1 MMWRWFFVVM
11 FALAV
16 ACGET
21 PKSTGGNGGSGAPGA
36 TGGASGNGGSGARG
50 GSGGSVQEAPVSFAW
65 PQTNA
70 IVCTDKL
77 WVRVEFQ
84 EPPATPIAVVLVEGI
99 DTLSP
104 NETDIGDLLTV
115 KGHVAEG
122 SVDLAR
128 TGRASLTVD
137 GVMVAF
143 ESRDDGDEACPFC
156 NVLEPSDD
164 LLSAVVAEVM
174 AGLNDPWGS
183 VALIIDGT
191 AKSLGCS
198 PDPETVL
205 FSPKAEECKDCDTEY
220 CEEISYCGRG
230 TSENNPG
237 GLQGKGNSCL
247 NRACF
252 EHDKCYRNECV
263 ARECA
268 FTMQGSTGDC
278 DEKMFE
284 KCDDKACVGRRDFAA
299 RVICKGAKGLKGS
312 LGGPKN
318 CENPPCAL
326 GALCCQSRP
335 DSLETTC
342 EAPCQV
348 RVYEADGSWAGKI
361 KTMCRR
367 CFVGCGSSIQCPDPF
382 VESVTCNPG
391 ANAGAN
397 PGNICKCM

>member
-1 MMWRWFFVVM
+1 MRWRWIVVVV

-21 PKSTGGNGGSGAPGA
+21 PKSTGGDGGNGGPGA
-36 TGGASGNGGSGARG
+36 TGGVGGDGGSEAHG
-50 GSGGSVQEAPVSFAW
+50 GTGGSVQQAPLTFAW
-65 PQTNA
+65 PQTNT
-70 IVCTDKL
+70 IVCTDRL

-84 EPPATPIAVVLVEGI
+84 ELSASPLAAVLVEGL
-99 DTLSP
+99 DTASP
-104 NETDIGDLLTV
+104 TQTDIGDLFTV
-115 KGHVAEG
+115 TGNVAEG
-122 SVDLAR
+122 SVDLTR
-128 TGRASLTVD
+128 IGRASLTLD
-137 GVMVAF
+137 GVVVAF
-143 ESRDDGDEACPFC
+143 ERRDGGDQACPLC
-156 NVLEPSDD
+156 SALVLSDE
-164 LLSAVVAEVM
+164 LLSAVVGDVM
-174 AGLNDPWGS
+174 AGLEDPWGS
-183 VALIIDGT
+183 VTLIIDGA
-191 AKSLGCS
+191 AKSFGCS
-198 PDPETVL
+198 LDTESVL

-237 GLQGKGNSCL
+237 GLQGKGNACL

-278 DEKMFE
+278 DEKMFA
-284 KCDDKACVGRRDFAA
+284 KCDENACVGRFNFAA
-299 RVICKGAKGLKGS
+299 RVICKGAKGLKANR
-312 LGGPKN
+312 GGPEN
-318 CENPPCAL
+318 CENPPCAP
-326 GALCCQSRP
+326 GQLCCQIRP
-335 DSLETTC
+335 SSLETSC

-348 RVYEADGSWAGKI
+348 RVYEADGTWAGQI

-382 VESVTCNPG
+382 DEAVTCNSG
-391 ANAGAN
+391 VDEGGN